1 METAATTA
9 KTGQNWNMLCSPPSY
24 IINMAPKI
32 YTIVLFQ
39 GILSMKIAVDE
50 SKKKKKKKK
59 IGVQM
64 CVQGSSL
71 LGVVGMDIW

>member
-39 GILSMKIAVDE
+39 GILSMKIAVGE
-50 SKKKKKKKK
+50 KKKKK